1 MISLLKSTFSSPD
14 TRVLLVGAD
23 RAILYLFE
31 AGELAQA
38 YIFKADEAGLGS
50 FSRAIGDLVP
60 APICV
65 LVDIV
70 EEEYRQDTIPHVGG
84 ADRKAVLQRKY
95 ARLFRGT
102 SYHYALRQGREADGR
117 KDDRV
122 LLTAITRPEI
132 VSSWIDILIEHKVPV
147 AGIYSLPILS
157 EKLLKT
163 IGATGPNVLLISLQK
178 ASGLRQTFFR
188 DQQLKIS
195 RLAHMPRLGSV
206 PFASHLMGE
215 VEKLRRYLNSLALIS
230 RDSPLSIYILSQ
242 GQLLTELEQH
252 CRDTEQERFLLLE
265 VDDVVHRLGCKQT
278 GDSHY
283 ADMVFAKLLAEKA
296 PPNHYAQ
303 DDETQFYSMHRSRVG
318 LAVASMILLLGSAG
332 WSGINFIE
340 GVTFKQQAIDA
351 LQKADF
357 YQQRYELAKQKLPP
371 TPVEP
376 REIKTAVDAVDTLRA
391 YKSSP
396 ELLLRLVSG
405 ALSAVPDVKL
415 DGLSWEARP
424 DADPEAAKQRKR
436 KRKRADADDASAS
449 GYTYYHIAEFRGHL
463 EPFYGDYR
471 GAIEII
477 DGLADKLGANDH
489 VQDVVVVQYPLDIRS
504 EASVTGSTTAGNEQ
518 VAAEFKIKL
527 IVGVNGGGQQS

>member
-1 MISLLKSTFSSPD
+1 MISLLKSTFSNPD

-31 AGELAQA
+31 AGEMAQA

-102 SYHYALRQGREADGR
+102 SYHYALRQGRESEGR

-132 VSSWIDILIEHKVPV
+132 VSPWVDILVEHKVPV

-157 EKLLKT
+157 EKLLKK
-163 IGATGPNVLLISLQK
+163 IGATGPNVLLINLQK

-188 DQQLKIS
+188 DGQLKIS
-195 RLAHMPRLGSV
+195 RLAYMPRLGSV

-215 VEKLRRYLNSLALIS
+215 VEELRRYLNSLALIS

-252 CRDTEQERFLLLE
+252 CRDTEQEQFLLLE
-265 VDDVVHRLGCKQT
+265 VDDVMRRLGSKQT

-283 ADMVFAKLLAEKA
+283 ADMVFAKLLSKKV
-296 PPNHYAQ
+296 PSNHYAK
-303 DDETQFYSMHRSRVG
+303 DDETQFYAMHRPRIG
-318 LAVASMILLLGSAG
+318 LAVASMVLLLGSAG
-332 WSGINFIE
+332 WSGINCIE
-340 GVTFKQQAIDA
+340 GVTFKQQAIDT
-351 LQKADF
+351 LQNAAF
-357 YQQRYELAKQKLPP
+357 YQQRYELAKQKLPH

-376 REIKTAVDAVDTLRA
+376 REIKTAVDAVETLRQ

-405 ALSAVPDVKL
+405 ALNTMPDIKL
-415 DGLSWEARP
+415 DALSWEARADP
-424 DADPEAAKQRKR
+424 DAAKRRK
-436 KRKRADADDASAS
+436 ASKKKGDVPAPA
-449 GYTYYHIAEFRGHL
+449 YAYYHIAEVSGHV

-477 DGLADKLGANDH
+477 DGLAAELEANAS
-489 VQDVVVVQYPLDIRS
+489 VEEVTVIQYPLDIRS
-504 EASVTGSTTAGNEQ
+504 EASVTGSTTAGSER
-518 VAAEFKIKL
+518 VAAEFKIKMV
-527 IVGVNGGGQQS
+527 VGVNGGGQQS

>member
-1 MISLLKSTFSSPD
+1 MISLLKSTFSSAD
-14 TRVLLVGAD
+14 TRVLLIGAD

-31 AGELAQA
+31 AGELGQA

-50 FSRAIGDLVP
+50 FSRALGDLAA
-60 APICV
+60 APTCV

-84 ADRKAVLQRKY
+84 ADRKSVLQRKY

-102 SYHYALRQGREADGR
+102 PYHHALRQGREPEGR

-132 VSSWIDILIEHKVPV
+132 VSPWIDILIEHKVPV
-147 AGIYSLPILS
+147 AGVYSLPILS
-157 EKLLKT
+157 EKLLKK

-195 RLAHMPRLGSV
+195 RLAYMPRLGSV

-252 CRDTEQERFLLLE
+252 CRDTEQEKFLLLE
-265 VDDVVHRLGCKQT
+265 VDDVTRRLGCRQT

-283 ADMVFAKLLAEKA
+283 ADLIFAKLLADKT

-303 DDETQFYSMHRSRVG
+303 ADETQFYSMHRARVG
-318 LAVASMILLLGSAG
+318 LAVGSMILLLGSAG

-340 GVTFKQQAIDA
+340 GVTFKQQSIDA
-351 LQKADF
+351 LGKADF

-376 REIKTAVDAVDTLRA
+376 REIKTAVDAIETLRQ

-396 ELLLRLVSG
+396 ETLLRLVSS
-405 ALSAVPDVKL
+405 ALGGVPDVKL
-415 DGLSWEARP
+415 DGLNWESGAH
-424 DADPEAAKQRKR
+424 ADSAAAKRSNRTGTQS
-436 KRKRADADDASAS
+436 DAAGS
-449 GYTYYHIAEFRGHL
+449 GYTYYHIAELSGHL

-477 DGLADKLGANDH
+477 DGLAADLEANDH
-489 VQDVVVVQYPLDIRS
+489 VHEVTVVQYPLDIRS
-504 EASVTGSTTAGNEQ
+504 EASVAGSTTASTERVDAG
-518 VAAEFKIKL
+518 FKIKL
-527 IVGVNGGGQQS
+527 VLGVNGGGQQS

>member
-23 RAILYLFE
+23 RAIFYLFE
-31 AGELAQA
+31 AGELAHA

-50 FSRAIGDLVP
+50 FSRAIGDLVA

-102 SYHYALRQGREADGR
+102 SYHYALRQGRETEGR

-132 VSSWIDILIEHKVPV
+132 ILPWIDILIEHKVPV

-157 EKLLKT
+157 EILLKK

-195 RLAHMPRLGSV
+195 RLAYMPRLGSV
-206 PFASHLMGE
+206 PFATHLMGE

-252 CRDTEQERFLLLE
+252 CRDTDQEQFLLLE
-265 VDDVVHRLGCKQT
+265 VDDVMRRLGSKQT
-278 GDSHY
+278 GGTHY
-283 ADMVFAKLLAEKA
+283 ADMVFAKLLAEKV
-296 PPNHYAQ
+296 PPNHYAKN
-303 DDETQFYSMHRSRVG
+303 DETQFYAMHRSRIG
-318 LAVASMILLLGSAG
+318 LAAASMILLLGSAG

-357 YQQRYELAKQKLPP
+357 YQQRYELAKQKLPR

-376 REIKTAVDAVDTLRA
+376 REIKTAVDAVETLRQ

-405 ALSAVPDVKL
+405 ALNTAPDVKL
-415 DGLSWEARP
+415 DRLSWEAGA
-424 DADPEAAKQRKR
+424 DADPDAAKRRKGAR
-436 KRKRADADDASAS
+436 KQGPPESVHA
-449 GYTYYHIAEFRGHL
+449 YYHIAEFSGHL

-477 DGLADKLGANDH
+477 DGLAAELEANDS
-489 VQDVVVVQYPLDIRS
+489 VQEVTVVQYPLDIRS
-504 EASVTGSTTAGNEQ
+504 EASVAGSTTAGNESA
-518 VAAEFKIKL
+518 AAEFKIKM